1 MTDKY
6 SKDDA
11 IESLRGIYTQA
22 YVSNPAV
29 ALGAILEINRLA
41 GFGDPEQAPD
51 QSIMRDH
58 GELKDAIRAIH
69 DVTGPFAPAP
79 DSEPTRPSE
88 PDMMSESGDEPVILE
103 LRAHV
108 REVEGNLSIVVAEV
122 KLLAD
127 RIFTIFQRLDALEQR
142 AECCDDR
149 AVLHDNLAA
158 TVREISTH
166 IRELSKENL
175 NLSIRIRELE
185 QQLRELRRTT
195 PVDYR
200 ESASGPVVSGATR
213 GFTGEPPADQEQ
225 PLPPPPP
232 PPKKSKGFTE

>member
-88 PDMMSESGDEPVILE
+88 PDMMSRPHDVHFLQTYIGRVENDMEGRIHTLE
-103 LRAHV
+103 
-108 REVEGNLSIVVAEV
+108 
-122 KLLAD
+122 K
-127 RIFTIFQRLDALEQR
+127 R
-142 AECCDDR
+142 AECCDER
-149 AVLHDNLAA
+149 AVLHDKVASA
-158 TVREISTH
+158 VRDLSY
-166 IRELSKENL
+166 ELSALEVRIKCVAEDLSEL
-175 NLSIRIRELE
+175 NLTNYSKRNAIEARVAAIEERVCNPVIRIREKSDKPGPLE
-185 QQLRELRRTT
+185 
-195 PVDYR
+195 
-200 ESASGPVVSGATR
+200 
-213 GFTGEPPADQEQ
+213 
-225 PLPPPPP
+225 
-232 PPKKSKGFTE
+232 